1 MKSLA
6 PWLRLLV
13 SGADNASPA
22 IGRVLA
28 LIFAAVLGLGVP
40 VAILGHLF
48 SHGADASVLFSFL
61 TSVGPYE
68 VLLVGVLTALIF
80 GTNPTE
86 PKPPAS

>member
-1 MKSLA
+1 MNNFSL
-6 PWLRLLV
+6 WFRSLV
-13 SGADNASPA
+13 SGADNISPA

-28 LIFAAVLGLGVP
+28 LLFALVLGLAVP
-40 VAILGHLF
+40 LAILAHLF
-48 SHGADASVLFSFL
+48 SRGADASALFSFL

-86 PKPPAS
+86 PKPPA